1 MLAFLFVTAS
11 NSSAQDTLK
20 IRKTTPFYGAYYH
33 KTESG
38 LYNYIVFD
46 GIQQAYV
53 FTSARKP
60 KKVFRKDRYMG
71 MAVRST
77 AYKTETKRVHFQFTA
92 KRGDKIH
99 WEEYECE
106 NLPDLSE
113 IDFKISVSDQP
124 VKVVRYKKYSGYKL
138 LVAK

>member
-1 MLAFLFVTAS
+1 MFLCAGVT
-11 NSSAQDTLK
+11 NTHAQDTLK
-20 IRKTTPFYGAYYH
+20 IRKTKPFYGAYYH

-46 GIQQAYV
+46 GSAQAYV
-53 FTSARKP
+53 FVSPRKP
-60 KKVFRKDRYMG
+60 KKVFKKDRYMG

-77 AYKTETKRVHFQFTA
+77 TYKTEPKKVHFQFTA
-92 KRGDKIH
+92 KRSEQIH

-106 NLPDLSE
+106 NLPDLPE
-113 IDFKISVSDQP
+113 IDFKISFSDQP
-124 VKVVRYKKYSGYKL
+124 VKVIRYKKYNGYKL